1 MFGISRQAYYKREK
15 NHNQSKLKY
24 SLILDLVDALRAKHP
39 RLGTRKLHYL
49 LQPILKQEGIQ
60 IGRDALF
67 HLLSEKGML
76 IRRRR
81 KSGPKTTDARF
92 WSNQY
97 PDLINRVELP
107 KSSQVW
113 VSDIT
118 YLTTKEGFA
127 FLALITEVNS
137 RKIIGYQVSDSME
150 TSQLC
155 LPALQMALI
164 QTARV
169 RSEHVIH
176 HSDRGRQYLDKK
188 YTRLLKAYG
197 INISMTQT
205 GDPRDNAIAERVNG
219 ILKHEYLIK
228 PLKSIQHAKNNVEK
242 AIKLYN
248 TKRPHTTLNNKTP
261 QEIFE
266 NHFKS
271 PIFELTKN
279 T

>member
-24 SLILDLVDALRAKHP
+24 SLILNLVDALRAKHP

-49 LQPILKQEGIQ
+49 LQPILKQQGIQ

-67 HLLSEKGML
+67 HLLFEKGML

-81 KSGPKTTDARF
+81 KSGPKTTDARL
-92 WSNQY
+92 WANQY

-107 KSSQVW
+107 SAYQVW

-118 YLTTKEGFA
+118 YLTTAEGFA
-127 FLALITEVNS
+127 FLSLITEVNS
-137 RKIIGYQVSDSME
+137 RKIIGYQVSASME
-150 TSQLC
+150 TEQLC
-155 LPALQMALI
+155 LPALQMALV
-164 QTARV
+164 QTTTGRA
-169 RSEHVIH
+169 EKVIH

-188 YTRLLKAYG
+188 YTKLLKAYG

-205 GDPRDNAIAERVNG
+205 GDPRDNAIAERING

-228 PLKSIQHAKNNVEK
+228 PLKSIQQAKSSVEK

-248 TKRPHTTLNNKTP
+248 TKRPHTSLNNKTP
-261 QEIFE
+261 QQIFE
-266 NHFKS
+266 NR
-271 PIFELTKN
+271 FEPAKFETTQN